1 VVDEYIGSRISIG
14 RSTCVFFLNLK
25 KKKVVGGLMDLTVLV
40 SCDGSSSVHFDGCSS
55 CCVIQ
60 WLPFGMA

>member
-1 VVDEYIGSRISIG
+1 
-14 RSTCVFFLNLK
+14 
-25 KKKVVGGLMDLTVLV
+25 MDLAVLV
-40 SCDGSSSVHFDGCSS
+40 SCDGSSSVYFDGCSS